1 MTGTKIK
8 VFKFGGASVKD
19 AASVK
24 NAIEILK
31 GFKGEKLLVVIS
43 AMGKTTNALEI
54 VVNDYFFSKG
64 NAHAALKDVREYHQQ
79 IMEEL
84 FSGKANPVFDKVNN
98 FFVEADWMLDEKP
111 QHTYN
116 FVYDQIVSLGELIS
130 TCIVGAYL
138 EQQGCSNIWLDVRD
152 VLMTD
157 NTYREAKVD
166 WQKSEMLV
174 QKQVVPA
181 FSGVDVVITQGFIG
195 GTSENYT
202 TTLGREGSDYSAAIF
217 AYLLNAEAM
226 YIWKDVP
233 GILNADPKFYK
244 DAQKLD
250 QISYHDAI
258 ELAYYGA
265 TVIHPKTIKPLEN
278 KNIPLFVKSFL
289 KPEANG
295 TTIRT
300 NVQTK
305 PMIPSY
311 IFKKNQVLISIS
323 AKDFSFIAEDNLSRI
338 FALFAG
344 HGVKIHLMQNSAISF
359 CVCVDN
365 DNFKIPA
372 LIEALQKDFKIRYN
386 EDLMLY
392 TIRHYYQNTIDTITS
407 GKEILLEQ
415 RSRNTAQ
422 FVLRDSIK

>member
-1 MTGTKIK
+1 M
-8 VFKFGGASVKD
+8 
-19 AASVK
+19 
-24 NAIEILK
+24 
-31 GFKGEKLLVVIS
+31 
-43 AMGKTTNALEI
+43 
-54 VVNDYFFSKG
+54 
-64 NAHAALKDVREYHQQ
+64 
-79 IMEEL
+79 
-84 FSGKANPVFDKVNN
+84 
-98 FFVEADWMLDEKP
+98 
-111 QHTYN
+111 
-116 FVYDQIVSLGELIS
+116 
-130 TCIVGAYL
+130 
-138 EQQGCSNIWLDVRD
+138 
-152 VLMTD
+152 
-157 NTYREAKVD
+157 
-166 WQKSEMLV
+166 
-174 QKQVVPA
+174 
-181 FSGVDVVITQGFIG
+181 
-195 GTSENYT
+195 
-202 TTLGREGSDYSAAIF
+202 
-217 AYLLNAEAM
+217 
-226 YIWKDVP
+226 
-233 GILNADPKFYK
+233 
-244 DAQKLD
+244 
-250 QISYHDAI
+250 I
-258 ELAYYGA
+258 ELKNKIS
-265 TVIHPKTIKPLEN
+265 VFKPLEN

-323 AKDFSFIAEDNLSRI
+323 AKDFSFFFEDNLSRI

-359 CVCVDN
+359 SVCVDN

>member
-1 MTGTKIK
+1 MTDTKIK

-64 NAHAALKDVREYHQQ
+64 NAHAALKDVREYQQQ

-359 CVCVDN
+359 SVCVDN

>member
-359 CVCVDN
+359 SVCVDN

>member
-1 MTGTKIK
+1 
-8 VFKFGGASVKD
+8 
-19 AASVK
+19 
-24 NAIEILK
+24 
-31 GFKGEKLLVVIS
+31 
-43 AMGKTTNALEI
+43 
-54 VVNDYFFSKG
+54 
-64 NAHAALKDVREYHQQ
+64 
-79 IMEEL
+79 MEEL

-359 CVCVDN
+359 SVCVDN